1 MKWSEELEY
10 MRRSSNISL
19 EEAAKHLMCSVEE
32 LKAYEAGEKIPDDV
46 TVGRIWKYYK
56 GVVIR

>member
-1 MKWSEELEY
+1 MKWNKELEY

-19 EEAAKHLMCSVEE
+19 EEAAKRLMCSVEK

-46 TVGRIWKYYK
+46 MVSRIWKYYK
-56 GVVIR
+56 SVVIS